1 MNWTREQLA
10 MAAAHL
16 CDLAGIALR
25 GGRVEDGTVALNVAS
40 MLQDSMRPEDDYREG
55 LAWARG
61 RLVSDDADY
70 AELAVSS
77 ILRGE
82 HPADSLPGRVAK
94 MRKNA
99 FDCGELNYG
108 GGKQDAYDD
117 VLEMLG
123 CEVTQ

>member
-1 MNWTREQLA
+1 MSWTRERLA

-70 AELAVSS
+70 AELAVDS

-82 HPADSLPGRVAK
+82 HPADSLPGRIDGMRQDAK
-94 MRKNA
+94 RSA
-99 FDCGELNYG
+99 FDRREVVFALGT
-108 GGKQDAYDD
+108 

-123 CEVTQ
+123 CEVPR